1 MMTNDRARRAYD
13 SAVDDLKKF
22 CEDNTELTAIIM
34 DEVYPIRVQFIPD
47 PQYNLFQN
55 PEENIDE
62 NGEIIDMTVTVGLE
76 TSVKSTL
83 KFKMDAKILKKLIKL
98 AEKVGAVYYHAFRE
112 GADELKETEGGHDGQ
127 I

>member
-1 MMTNDRARRAYD
+1 MTNDRARRAYD

-22 CEDNTELTAIIM
+22 VEDNIQGLTVVIL
-34 DEVYPIRVQFIPD
+34 DQSYPIRVQFIPD

-62 NGEIIDMTVTVGLE
+62 NGEINDMTVTVGLE

-83 KFKMDAKILKKLIKL
+83 KFKMAAKLLKKPIKL
-98 AEKVGAVYYHAFRE
+98 AEKVGTIYYHAFRE
-112 GADELKETEGGHDGQ
+112 EADELKEMEAKT
-127 I
+127 

>member
-1 MMTNDRARRAYD
+1 MTTNDRARRAYD

-22 CEDNTELTAIIM
+22 CEDNTELTVVIM
-34 DEVYPIRVQFIPD
+34 DELYPIRVQFIPD

-62 NGEIIDMTVTVGLE
+62 NGEINDLTITVGLS

-83 KFKMDAKILKKLIKL
+83 KFKMDAKLLKKLIRL
-98 AEKVGAVYYHAFRE
+98 AEKVGTIYYHAFRE
-112 GADELKETEGGHDGQ
+112 AVDDEKEVNA
-127 I
+127 

>member
-1 MMTNDRARRAYD
+1 MTTNDRARRAYD

-34 DEVYPIRVQFIPD
+34 DETYPIRVQFIPD

-62 NGEIIDMTVTVGLE
+62 NGEINDMTVTVGLE

-83 KFKMDAKILKKLIKL
+83 KFKMDAKLLKKLIRL
-98 AEKVGAVYYHAFRE
+98 AERVGAIYYHAFRE
-112 GADELKETEGGHDGQ
+112 GADELKEAQT
-127 I
+127 

>member
-1 MMTNDRARRAYD
+1 MTTNDRARRAYD

-34 DEVYPIRVQFIPD
+34 DETYPIRVQFIPD

-62 NGEIIDMTVTVGLE
+62 NGEINDMTVTVGLE

-83 KFKMDAKILKKLIKL
+83 KFKMDAKLLKKLIRL
-98 AEKVGAVYYHAFRE
+98 AERVGAIYYHAFRE
-112 GADELKETEGGHDGQ
+112 GADELKEMEAKT
-127 I
+127 